1 MDVYERLAGKLDE
14 LPNGFPRTETGLEL
28 KILRKIFLTEEAE
41 VAVEM
46 GALPE
51 TAAKIA
57 ERLSKPVGNADE
69 FLDGMVRK
77 GQIMSG
83 IVDGVRVYSL
93 MPFLIGVFEG
103 QRNRIDAELAEMF
116 EAYAEPLLMVVA
128 GFSPA
133 LGRVVPVAM
142 NISADTVIHSSDNVR
157 KMLEEAKTF
166 ILKTC
171 MCRRQKELVGSP
183 CKHGPKGAYCLTIS
197 KVENDFTGPVAE
209 TLGKAISKEE
219 ALKVIADAEEK
230 GLIHCTSNTTHFNQF
245 AICNCCEC
253 CCGLFGAVKK
263 HNVPYMYAES
273 AYLAK
278 IDQDKCTQC
287 GVCKDERCP
296 IDAIAENEGT
306 YTVISE
312 RCLGCGVCTVT
323 CPTEAI
329 SLEPHAS
336 TERLANNHAW
346 NTERAKSRGLP
357 FPPASDRR

>member
-1 MDVYERLAGKLDE
+1 VE
-14 LPNGFPRTETGLEL
+14 LR
-28 KILRKIFLTEEAE
+28 ILRKIFLPEEAE

-51 TAAKIA
+51 TAAAIA
-57 ERLSKPVGNADE
+57 ARLTKPVGNAEE
-69 FLDGMVRK
+69 FLNGMVIN

-93 MPFLIGVFEG
+93 MPFLIGVYEG
-103 QRNRIDAELAEMF
+103 QRNRMDKELAELF
-116 EAYAEPLLMVVA
+116 EEYAAPLLKVVA

-142 NISADTVIHSSDNVR
+142 NVSAETVIHSSDNVR
-157 KMLEEAKTF
+157 KMIEEAKTF
-166 ILKTC
+166 NLKTC
-171 MCRRQKELVGSP
+171 ICRKQKELVGSP

-197 KVENDFTGPVAE
+197 KVENDFTGPVAAI
-209 TLGKAISKEE
+209 LGKFISKEE

-253 CCGLFGAVKK
+253 CCGLFNAVKK

-278 IDQDKCTQC
+278 IDQDKCSSC
-287 GVCKDERCP
+287 GICKEERCP
-296 IDAIAENEGT
+296 IDAIAENDGT
-306 YTVISE
+306 YTVIRE

-323 CPTEAI
+323 CPSDAI

-336 TERLANNHAW
+336 TERLANNTAW
-346 NTERAKSRGLP
+346 NKERAKSRGLP